1 MDILNDQQ
9 RQRALQALRQY
20 LEAPKQSRD
29 LAPDELD
36 KKRVQLI
43 NSELAPLI
51 SAFLNRSVGISKFK
65 SKIDGINKRNNW
77 WGFKGIKGQMFFNL
91 VVNVSDGDSDCEA
104 ELRTAIAV
112 PADNNVAASRIKTFG
127 SYISRLRQ
135 MRDRFSHRS
144 RCSHV
149 LQASRFSFRIS
160 SQGQALRFGRCTTP
174 TP

>member
-1 MDILNDQQ
+1 MNILNDQQ
-9 RQRALQALRQY
+9 RQRALEALRQY
-20 LEAPKQSRD
+20 LKAPKKSPD
-29 LAPDELD
+29 LPPDELD

-43 NSELAPLI
+43 NSELAPLVQT
-51 SAFLNRSVGISKFK
+51 FLNGSVGISEFK

-104 ELRTAIAV
+104 ELRAAIAV

-135 MRDRFSHRS
+135 EWIDSGHTAHGAPKAGSIPFFLSYFWQ
-144 RCSHV
+144 V
-149 LQASRFSFRIS
+149 QAREIWPVDS
-160 SQGQALRFGRCTTP
+160 P